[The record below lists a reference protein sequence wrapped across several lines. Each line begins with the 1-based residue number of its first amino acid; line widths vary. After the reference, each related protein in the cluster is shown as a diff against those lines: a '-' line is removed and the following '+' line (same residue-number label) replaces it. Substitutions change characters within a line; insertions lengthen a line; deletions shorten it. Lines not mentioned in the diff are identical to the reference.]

1 MRATLTYGAGD
12 VRVEQVPDAAISL
25 PDVLC
30 TDLARDFGATDVVPE
45 RGAEGIA
52 RVRELAVVTAADR
65 CRAARRTPQ
74 STWREDRP

>member
-1 MRATLTYGAGD
+1 MRATLMYGAGD

-30 TDLARDFGATDVVPE
+30 TTSLAISATDVVPE

-52 RVRELAVVTAADR
+52 RVRDLAAVTAADR